1 MLLLLLSALALR
13 LDDFVDGELVLWKW
27 LFLLVTFLGLFLLE
41 ALPEFG
47 A

>member
-1 MLLLLLSALALR
+1 MLLLLSAFALR

-27 LFLLVTFLGLFLLE
+27 FLLLVTFLGLFLLE
-41 ALPEFG
+41 ALSEFG